1 MIMMRMDGLIWFI
14 WMIIDMYLV
23 YINIMMIMD
32 GSGCHGARQES
43 GLNQLNNGQEHIHEP
58 K

>member
-1 MIMMRMDGLIWFI
+1 MIIDDDDNDENGWFI
-14 WMIIDMYLV
+14 WMIIDMYFV
-23 YINIMMIMD
+23 YIMMIMD

-43 GLNQLNNGQEHIHEP
+43 GLNQLNNRQEHIHEP